1 MVDGRDPVL
10 IQHVK
15 ICYPPAKF
23 QKQIDA
29 ADTSYPG
36 IVVQYDNGFFLIRDG
51 VHRISKFQKNG
62 IFESLFYVFDVN
74 EVDDNDLP
82 ESLTLE
88 DGKWVKVYKNRIVT
102 LDVLPKSPIMI
113 MEIENDESS

>member
-1 MVDGRDPVL
+1 M
-10 IQHVK
+10 
-15 ICYPPAKF
+15 
-23 QKQIDA
+23 
-29 ADTSYPG
+29 
-36 IVVQYDNGFFLIRDG
+36 
-51 VHRISKFQKNG
+51 HRISKLQKNG

-88 DGKWVKVYKNRIVT
+88 DNKWVKVYKNRIVT